1 MEGRDGGVAGASPD
15 AEGHEAQ
22 GGRVDNDDGRGA
34 AESQDTEGDTE
45 ADIEDEEAQA
55 MIEVVGIDHVQL
67 SMPPGGEDEA
77 RRFYVEIL
85 GLREIAK
92 PPELAGRG
100 GCWFVGADA
109 AIHLAPEAGFRPHA
123 KAHPALVIRDL
134 AARPRRAR
142 WRRRRDRGG
151 RRGLPVDR
159 CYIRDPF
166 GNRIEL
172 DDERDA
178 GFSAG

>member
-1 MEGRDGGVAGASPD
+1 
-15 AEGHEAQ
+15 
-22 GGRVDNDDGRGA
+22 
-34 AESQDTEGDTE
+34 
-45 ADIEDEEAQA
+45 
-55 MIEVVGIDHVQL
+55 MIEIVGIDHIQL
-67 SMPPGGEDEA
+67 SMPPGGEDAA
-77 RRFYVEIL
+77 RSFYVEIL

-100 GCWFVGADA
+100 GCWFFGTNA
-109 AIHLAPEAGFRPHA
+109 AIHLAPETGFQPHA
-123 KAHPALVIRDL
+123 KAHPALVVRDL
-134 AARPRRAR
+134 ARAR
-142 WRRRRDRGG
+142 DALAAAGVTIEEDDAK
-151 RRGLPVDR
+151 LPVSR

>member
-1 MEGRDGGVAGASPD
+1 
-15 AEGHEAQ
+15 
-22 GGRVDNDDGRGA
+22 
-34 AESQDTEGDTE
+34 
-45 ADIEDEEAQA
+45 

-67 SMPPGGEDEA
+67 SMPRSGEDEA
-77 RRFYVEIL
+77 RRFYVGIL
-85 GLREIAK
+85 GLREIPK

-100 GCWFVGADA
+100 GCWFVAPNA
-109 AIHLAPEAGFRPHA
+109 AIHLAPEDGFRPHA

-134 AARPRRAR
+134 GAARDALIA
-142 WRRRRDRGG
+142 GG
-151 RRGLPVDR
+151 VAIEEDDTGLPANR

>member
-1 MEGRDGGVAGASPD
+1 V
-15 AEGHEAQ
+15 
-22 GGRVDNDDGRGA
+22 
-34 AESQDTEGDTE
+34 
-45 ADIEDEEAQA
+45 
-55 MIEVVGIDHVQL
+55 IEVVGIDHVQL
-67 SMPPGGEDEA
+67 SMPPGGEDESRA
-77 RRFYVEIL
+77 FYVEIL
-85 GLREIAK
+85 GLREITK

-100 GCWFVGADA
+100 GCWFAGPNA
-109 AIHLAPEAGFRPHA
+109 AIHLAPEDGFRPHA

-134 AARPRRAR
+134 AAAR
-142 WRRRRDRGG
+142 EVLVAAGVAIEEDDA
-151 RRGLPVDR
+151 GLPVIR

>member
-1 MEGRDGGVAGASPD
+1 
-15 AEGHEAQ
+15 
-22 GGRVDNDDGRGA
+22 
-34 AESQDTEGDTE
+34 
-45 ADIEDEEAQA
+45 

-67 SMPPGGEDEA
+67 SMPPGSEDEA

-100 GCWFVGADA
+100 GCWFVGANA
-109 AIHLAPEAGFRPHA
+109 AVHIAPETDFRPHA

-134 AARPRRAR
+134 AGAREVLVAAGVAIEE
-142 WRRRRDRGG
+142 DDA
-151 RRGLPVDR
+151 GLPVSR

>member
-1 MEGRDGGVAGASPD
+1 
-15 AEGHEAQ
+15 
-22 GGRVDNDDGRGA
+22 
-34 AESQDTEGDTE
+34 
-45 ADIEDEEAQA
+45 

-67 SMPPGGEDEA
+67 SMPPGSEDES
-77 RRFYVEIL
+77 RQFYGEIL

-100 GCWFVGADA
+100 GCWFVGAEHD
-109 AIHLAPEAGFRPHA
+109 FRPHA

-134 AARPRRAR
+134 AAAR
-142 WRRRRDRGG
+142 EALGMAGVAIEEDDSN
-151 RRGLPVDR
+151 LPVAR

-178 GFSAG
+178 GFSAR